1 MRIVDPFPRDPFET
15 NSGEKSNWVACT
27 ILTSLSGQAQN
38 RLIPKPPT
46 GEQLRNYW
54 ATGMSTHFTLDRE
67 SFQNLL
73 ARASLAQ
80 EYLDS
85 QKATRPA
92 VDLPPKPA
100 IGEQPKE
107 AIPVDYIR
115 SLSAIAA
122 VQRSIATDD
131 VDVDV
136 AMALIADQGR
146 TVANANGVAM
156 GLLEGDNLVYRAG
169 SGGAATYIGRHV
181 KATLSVSRASGEILR
196 VENTQ
201 TDARIEA
208 AICRQFGAKALLIVP
223 ICRGRTVVGAIE
235 ILFYDAHAFQD
246 REVRTYQLMAGL
258 VTEAISRA
266 AELEL
271 KQALAAE
278 ERKEHA
284 HSAAAHGAIEAEGRE
299 WSLFRRSAG
308 VATMSA
314 QGAKRLLLHQSQWK
328 PTAVVMVLVMAGWVA
343 YAHRG
348 PISPVSI
355 SELPRS
361 NAIEQQVPFAPEKP
375 AANSTSKPQT
385 APVATQKKKKTAG
398 TTSQRLRVWRDV
410 DYIAE
415 DVTVRYVTLKPAV
428 APQKRPMGSEVQPG
442 AQRIQPM
449 MVHAPEKP
457 EIKQISGQHKTCG
470 EEHLGLGRRLVCWLH
485 KIFPT
490 HKLPDNSQKEWQTPD
505 FSYISEDPVR

>member
-1 MRIVDPFPRDPFET
+1 MRIVHDPFPRDPIET

-115 SLSAIAA
+115 SLSAIGA

-131 VDVDV
+131 VDVDG

-146 TVANANGVAM
+146 NVANANGVAI

-223 ICRGRTVVGAIE
+223 ICCGRAVAGAME
-235 ILFYDAHAFQD
+235 ILFGDAHAFQD

-258 VTEAISRA
+258 VAEAMSHAAQLELEKALVAEEEKENALSAETHGA
-266 AELEL
+266 AEAERGEL
-271 KQALAAE
+271 
-278 ERKEHA
+278 
-284 HSAAAHGAIEAEGRE
+284 
-299 WSLFRRSAG
+299 SLFRQSAA
-308 VATMSA
+308 VAAMIA
-314 QGAKRLLLHQSQWK
+314 QGDKSILMTRFRLK
-328 PTAVVMVLVMAGWVA
+328 PAAGFLVLVLAGWIA
-343 YAHRG
+343 YTRRG
-348 PISPVSI
+348 PVSPLSS
-355 SELPRS
+355 SELSRS
-361 NAIEQQVPFAPEKP
+361 DGIEEHVPFAPMKPAVNRTLKP
-375 AANSTSKPQT
+375 AAAALARQD
-385 APVATQKKKKTAG
+385 KKKAAR
-398 TTSQRLRVWRDV
+398 TTLRVWRDV

-428 APQKRPMGSEVQPG
+428 APQKRPMGSTVQPG
-442 AQRIQPM
+442 SQRIQP
-449 MVHAPEKP
+449 P
-457 EIKQISGQHKTCG
+457 
-470 EEHLGLGRRLVCWLH
+470 R
-485 KIFPT
+485 
-490 HKLPDNSQKEWQTPD
+490 
-505 FSYISEDPVR
+505 

>member
-1 MRIVDPFPRDPFET
+1 
-15 NSGEKSNWVACT
+15 
-27 ILTSLSGQAQN
+27 
-38 RLIPKPPT
+38 
-46 GEQLRNYW
+46 
-54 ATGMSTHFTLDRE
+54 MSTHFTLDRE

-131 VDVDV
+131 VDVDG

-146 TVANANGVAM
+146 NVANANGVAI

-223 ICRGRTVVGAIE
+223 ICCGRAVAGAME
-235 ILFYDAHAFQD
+235 ILFGEAHAFQD

-258 VTEAISRA
+258 VAEAISHA
-266 AELEL
+266 AQLELE
-271 KQALAAE
+271 KALVAE
-278 ERKEHA
+278 ERKENA
-284 HSAAAHGAIEAEGRE
+284 HSAAAHGAVEAERGE
-299 WSLFRRSAG
+299 LSLFRRSAA
-308 VATMSA
+308 VAAMIA
-314 QGAKRLLLHQSQWK
+314 QAAKRLLLRQYQWK
-328 PTAVVMVLVMAGWVA
+328 PAAVVIVLVMAGWIA
-343 YAHRG
+343 YTHRG
-348 PISPVSI
+348 PASPVST
-355 SELPRS
+355 SELSRS
-361 NAIEQQVPFAPEKP
+361 NAIEEHVPFAPANP
-375 AANSTSKPQT
+375 AANRTSKPQT
-385 APVATQKKKKTAG
+385 APVARQEKKKAAR
-398 TTSQRLRVWRDV
+398 TTLRVWRDV

-428 APQKRPMGSEVQPG
+428 APQKRPMGSTVQPG
-442 AQRIQPM
+442 SQRIQPPKWFM
-449 MVHAPEKP
+449 PPK
-457 EIKQISGQHKTCG
+457 
-470 EEHLGLGRRLVCWLH
+470 
-485 KIFPT
+485 
-490 HKLPDNSQKEWQTPD
+490 SQKSSRSRANTKCVGR
-505 FSYISEDPVR
+505 SI

>member
-1 MRIVDPFPRDPFET
+1 M
-15 NSGEKSNWVACT
+15 N
-27 ILTSLSGQAQN
+27 
-38 RLIPKPPT
+38 
-46 GEQLRNYW
+46 
-54 ATGMSTHFTLDRE
+54 THFTLDRE
-67 SFQNLL
+67 SLQNLL

-92 VDLPPKPA
+92 VDRLPKPA

-107 AIPVDYIR
+107 TISVEYIQ

-122 VQRSIATDD
+122 VHRWIATDNVE
-131 VDVDV
+131 VDG
-136 AMALIADQGR
+136 AMALIADQAR
-146 TVANANGVAM
+146 NVANANGVAI

-258 VTEAISRA
+258 VAEAISRV

-278 ERKEHA
+278 EQKEHA
-284 HSAAAHGAIEAEGRE
+284 HSAAAHGAKAEGRE
-299 WSLFRRSAG
+299 WSVFRRSAG
-308 VATMSA
+308 VAAMIA

-343 YAHRG
+343 YTHRG
-348 PISPVSI
+348 PVSPVSI

-361 NAIEQQVPFAPEKP
+361 NAIEQQAPFAPEKP

-385 APVATQKKKKTAG
+385 APVATQEKKKA
-398 TTSQRLRVWRDV
+398 QDHV
-410 DYIAE
+410 AE
-415 DVTVRYVTLKPAV
+415 A
-428 APQKRPMGSEVQPG
+428 
-442 AQRIQPM
+442 
-449 MVHAPEKP
+449 
-457 EIKQISGQHKTCG
+457 SG
-470 EEHLGLGRRLVCWLH
+470 LARRRLH
-485 KIFPT
+485 
-490 HKLPDNSQKEWQTPD
+490 
-505 FSYISEDPVR
+505 R

>member
-1 MRIVDPFPRDPFET
+1 M
-15 NSGEKSNWVACT
+15 N
-27 ILTSLSGQAQN
+27 
-38 RLIPKPPT
+38 
-46 GEQLRNYW
+46 
-54 ATGMSTHFTLDRE
+54 THFTLDRE
-67 SFQNLL
+67 SLQNLL

-92 VDLPPKPA
+92 VDRLPKPA
-100 IGEQPKE
+100 IGEQPKDTISVE
-107 AIPVDYIR
+107 YIQ

-122 VQRSIATDD
+122 VQRWIATDNVE
-131 VDVDV
+131 VDG
-136 AMALIADQGR
+136 AMALIADQAR
-146 TVANANGVAM
+146 NVANANGVAI

-258 VTEAISRA
+258 VAEAISRV

-284 HSAAAHGAIEAEGRE
+284 HSAAAHGAKAEGRE
-299 WSLFRRSAG
+299 WSVFRRSAG
-308 VATMSA
+308 VAPMIA

-343 YAHRG
+343 YTHRG
-348 PISPVSI
+348 PVSPVSI

-361 NAIEQQVPFAPEKP
+361 NAIEQQAPFAPEKP

-385 APVATQKKKKTAG
+385 APVATQEKKKAAR
-398 TTSQRLRVWRDV
+398 TTSQRPRVWRDV

-415 DVTVRYVTLKPAV
+415 DVTVRYVTLKPAAAV
-428 APQKRPMGSEVQPG
+428 APQKRPMGSAVQPST
-442 AQRIQPM
+442 QRIPPPKV
-449 MVHAPEKP
+449 VHAPRKARNQADLGP
-457 EIKQISGQHKTCG
+457 TQNVWGGAFGFRKASCVLAAQNISN
-470 EEHLGLGRRLVCWLH
+470 
-485 KIFPT
+485 P
-490 HKLPDNSQKEWQTPD
+490 
-505 FSYISEDPVR
+505 

>member
-1 MRIVDPFPRDPFET
+1 MRIVHDPFPRDPIET

-115 SLSAIAA
+115 SLSAIGA

-131 VDVDV
+131 VDVDG

-146 TVANANGVAM
+146 NVANANGVAI

-223 ICRGRTVVGAIE
+223 ICCGRAVAGAME
-235 ILFYDAHAFQD
+235 ILFGEAHAFQD

-258 VTEAISRA
+258 VAEAISHA
-266 AELEL
+266 AQLELE
-271 KQALAAE
+271 KALVAE
-278 ERKEHA
+278 ERKENA
-284 HSAAAHGAIEAEGRE
+284 HSAAAHGAVEAERGE
-299 WSLFRRSAG
+299 LSLFRRSAA
-308 VATMSA
+308 VAAMIA
-314 QGAKRLLLHQSQWK
+314 QAANRLLLRQYQWK
-328 PTAVVMVLVMAGWVA
+328 PAAVVIVLVMAGWIA
-343 YAHRG
+343 YTHRG
-348 PISPVSI
+348 PISPVST
-355 SELPRS
+355 SELSRS
-361 NAIEQQVPFAPEKP
+361 NSIEEHVPFAPANP
-375 AANSTSKPQT
+375 AANRTSKPQT
-385 APVATQKKKKTAG
+385 APVARQEKKKAAR
-398 TTSQRLRVWRDV
+398 TTLRVWRDV

-428 APQKRPMGSEVQPG
+428 APQKRPMGSTVQPG
-442 AQRIQPM
+442 SQRIQP
-449 MVHAPEKP
+449 P
-457 EIKQISGQHKTCG
+457 
-470 EEHLGLGRRLVCWLH
+470 R
-485 KIFPT
+485 
-490 HKLPDNSQKEWQTPD
+490 
-505 FSYISEDPVR
+505 

>member
-1 MRIVDPFPRDPFET
+1 MRIVDPFPRDPIET

-27 ILTSLSGQAQN
+27 VLTSLSGQAQN

-115 SLSAIAA
+115 SLSAIGA

-131 VDVDV
+131 VDVDG

-146 TVANANGVAM
+146 NVANANGVAI

-223 ICRGRTVVGAIE
+223 ICCGRAVAGAME
-235 ILFYDAHAFQD
+235 IL
-246 REVRTYQLMAGL
+246 
-258 VTEAISRA
+258 
-266 AELEL
+266 
-271 KQALAAE
+271 
-278 ERKEHA
+278 
-284 HSAAAHGAIEAEGRE
+284 EAERGE
-299 WSLFRRSAG
+299 LSLFRRSAA
-308 VATMSA
+308 VAAMIA
-314 QGAKRLLLHQSQWK
+314 QAANRLLLRQYQWK
-328 PTAVVMVLVMAGWVA
+328 PAAVVIVLVMAGWIA
-343 YAHRG
+343 YTHRG
-348 PISPVSI
+348 PISPVST
-355 SELPRS
+355 SELSRS
-361 NAIEQQVPFAPEKP
+361 NAIEEHVPFAPAKP
-375 AANSTSKPQT
+375 AANRTSKPQT
-385 APVATQKKKKTAG
+385 APVARQEKKKAAR
-398 TTSQRLRVWRDV
+398 TTLRVWRDV

-428 APQKRPMGSEVQPG
+428 APQKRPMGSTVQPG
-442 AQRIQPM
+442 SQRIQP
-449 MVHAPEKP
+449 P
-457 EIKQISGQHKTCG
+457 
-470 EEHLGLGRRLVCWLH
+470 R
-485 KIFPT
+485 
-490 HKLPDNSQKEWQTPD
+490 
-505 FSYISEDPVR
+505 

>member
-1 MRIVDPFPRDPFET
+1 
-15 NSGEKSNWVACT
+15 
-27 ILTSLSGQAQN
+27 
-38 RLIPKPPT
+38 
-46 GEQLRNYW
+46 
-54 ATGMSTHFTLDRE
+54 MSTHFTLDRE

-131 VDVDV
+131 VDVDG

-146 TVANANGVAM
+146 NVANANGVAI

-223 ICRGRTVVGAIE
+223 ICCGRAVAGAME
-235 ILFYDAHAFQD
+235 ILFGEAHAFQD

-258 VTEAISRA
+258 VAEAISHA
-266 AELEL
+266 AQLELE
-271 KQALAAE
+271 KALVAE
-278 ERKEHA
+278 EGKENA
-284 HSAAAHGAIEAEGRE
+284 HSVAAHGAVEAERGE
-299 WSLFRRSAG
+299 LSLFRRSAA
-308 VATMSA
+308 VAAMIA
-314 QGAKRLLLHQSQWK
+314 QAANRLLLRQYQWK
-328 PTAVVMVLVMAGWVA
+328 PAAVVIVLVMAGWIA
-343 YAHRG
+343 YTHRG
-348 PISPVSI
+348 PISPVST
-355 SELPRS
+355 SELSRS
-361 NAIEQQVPFAPEKP
+361 NAIEEHVPFAPANP
-375 AANSTSKPQT
+375 AANRTSKPQT
-385 APVATQKKKKTAG
+385 APVARQEKKKAAR
-398 TTSQRLRVWRDV
+398 TTLRVWRDV

-428 APQKRPMGSEVQPG
+428 APQKRPMGSTVQPG
-442 AQRIQPM
+442 SQRIQ
-449 MVHAPEKP
+449 
-457 EIKQISGQHKTCG
+457 
-470 EEHLGLGRRLVCWLH
+470 
-485 KIFPT
+485 
-490 HKLPDNSQKEWQTPD
+490 LP
-505 FSYISEDPVR
+505 R

>member
-1 MRIVDPFPRDPFET
+1 MH
-15 NSGEKSNWVACT
+15 
-27 ILTSLSGQAQN
+27 
-38 RLIPKPPT
+38 
-46 GEQLRNYW
+46 
-54 ATGMSTHFTLDRE
+54 THSTLDRE

-80 EYLDS
+80 EYLDG
-85 QKATRPA
+85 QKAKCPA
-92 VDLPPKPA
+92 VDVPPEPA

-107 AIPVDYIR
+107 PILVDYIQ
-115 SLSAIAA
+115 SLSALVA
-122 VQRSIATDD
+122 VQRLIATDD
-131 VDVDV
+131 VDVDG
-136 AMALIADQGR
+136 AMALIADQAR
-146 TVANANGVAM
+146 NVANASGVAI

-299 WSLFRRSAG
+299 WSLFRLSAG

-314 QGAKRLLLHQSQWK
+314 QVRSVFSCISLSGNRQQWLWCWSWPAGLPTLIAAPFLPCQFQSYRDRMRLSSRYPSH
-328 PTAVVMVLVMAGWVA
+328 
-343 YAHRG
+343 
-348 PISPVSI
+348 
-355 SELPRS
+355 PRS
-361 NAIEQQVPFAPEKP
+361 RRR
-375 AANSTSKPQT
+375 T
-385 APVATQKKKKTAG
+385 ARPSRRPRQL
-398 TTSQRLRVWRDV
+398 QR
-410 DYIAE
+410 
-415 DVTVRYVTLKPAV
+415 
-428 APQKRPMGSEVQPG
+428 KRRRKLPG
-442 AQRIQPM
+442 PRRR
-449 MVHAPEKP
+449 
-457 EIKQISGQHKTCG
+457 
-470 EEHLGLGRRLVCWLH
+470 GLGSGATSITSL
-485 KIFPT
+485 KM
-490 HKLPDNSQKEWQTPD
+490 
-505 FSYISEDPVR
+505 

>member
-1 MRIVDPFPRDPFET
+1 M
-15 NSGEKSNWVACT
+15 N
-27 ILTSLSGQAQN
+27 
-38 RLIPKPPT
+38 
-46 GEQLRNYW
+46 
-54 ATGMSTHFTLDRE
+54 THFTLDRE
-67 SFQNLL
+67 SLQNLL

-85 QKATRPA
+85 QKATCPA
-92 VDLPPKPA
+92 VDRLPKPA

-107 AIPVDYIR
+107 TIPVEYIQ

-122 VQRSIATDD
+122 VQRSIATDSVE
-131 VDVDV
+131 VDG
-136 AMALIADQGR
+136 AMAIIADQAR
-146 TVANANGVAM
+146 NVANANGVAI

-308 VATMSA
+308 VAAMSA

-343 YAHRG
+343 YTHRG

-385 APVATQKKKKTAG
+385 APVATQAKKKATR
-398 TTSQRLRVWRDV
+398 TTSQRPRVWRDV

-428 APQKRPMGSEVQPG
+428 AVAPQKRPMGSAVQPNT
-442 AQRIQPM
+442 QRIPPPKV
-449 MVHAPEKP
+449 VHAPEKP
-457 EIKQISGQHKTCG
+457 EIKQISGQHKMCG

-490 HKLPDNSQKEWQTPD
+490 HKLPDNSRKEWQTRD
-505 FSYISEDPVR
+505 FSYIAEDPVR